1 MADAFESLFALHVAE
16 PARVVGFERW
26 GKRLWFERDGLRVA
40 LLRTEL
46 RNIWPFEL
54 TLVVGHSCL
63 RDFKDRQPAPRSA
76 SPSEYPIK
84 IKPSQ
89 TAQLTTGYRY
99 VPHNRGRW
107 PSDVIGDDTAEAQLQ
122 QIGATLAQ
130 NLPSLSRD
138 LTPQKVLAAIR
149 RDSENAWCEQRWIDD
164 YETELSRLPVV
175 GEPDLG

>member
-1 MADAFESLFALHVAE
+1 MADVFESLFSRHVAE
-16 PARVVGFERW
+16 PAQAIGFERW
-26 GKRLWFERDGLRVA
+26 GNRLWFERDGLRAA

-46 RNIWPFEL
+46 RNVWPFKL

-76 SPSEYPIK
+76 SASEYPIK

-99 VPHNRGRW
+99 VPHNLGRW
-107 PSDVIGDDTAEAQLQ
+107 PSDVMGDDTVDAQLQ
-122 QIGATLAQ
+122 QMGATLAEH
-130 NLPSLSRD
+130 LPNLSRI

-149 RDSENAWCEQRWIDD
+149 RDGENAWCEQRWIDD
-164 YETELSRLPVV
+164 YKAELSR
-175 GEPDLG
+175 